1 MHHSSRALS
10 IVAVLLAGALAAGC
24 QRDQSAASQQTEK
37 PVAPAAVDQQRML
50 AANSEA
56 ELGNWLSVGRT
67 YDEQRFSPL
76 DHINVDNVKQLGLAW
91 YYDFNSMRGLESSP
105 LVIDG
110 VMYNVGPWN
119 VVVALDAESGRELW
133 RYDPRVDRARARYL
147 CCDVVNRGLA
157 AWKGRIYFTTID
169 GRVIALDAATGKQAW
184 SEQSFDLAWPYTSTG
199 ATRVFDGK
207 VVIGNAGGEYGVRGY
222 VTAYDADTGK
232 QLWRFY
238 TVPGDPAKGFE
249 NKTLEMA
256 AKTWNGEWWK
266 RGGGGTA
273 WDSIVYDPEL
283 NLIYIGV
290 GNGSPHSANQRS
302 PGGGDNLF
310 LASIVAVNADTGEY
324 VWHYQEV
331 PGDHWDFTATQPMI
345 LADLRIDGA
354 ARKVV
359 MHAPK
364 NGYFYVID
372 RTNGKL
378 ISAQS
383 YLPVQKWA
391 SHVDLQTGRPAIYPQ
406 ARYGKDPVM
415 LTPSVAGG
423 HNWHPMAY
431 SPLTGLAYFPAQEH
445 WWVFGE
451 GPMTKERAEMMKEA
465 QAREKGWL
473 TAWDPVKQKEAWRV
487 EHQRAG
493 NGGILATA
501 GNLIFQ
507 GTAAKTFAAFR
518 ADTGE
523 KVWEQHVDQ
532 VPMAGPVTYTI
543 DGQQFIAVNAGWGGG
558 MAMAELRGGRDMH
571 RSTSRT
577 LVFKLGG
584 TATLPP
590 LAPPAPVPAPP
601 PSTAAQASIDKGRE
615 LYAKTCAQC
624 HGQQAVG
631 GGVIADLRH
640 LTPEKHK
647 LFDDIVLKGIFVG
660 MGMGNFS
667 DVLSQED
674 ADAVHAYLIARAN
687 EDYKGP

>member
-1 MHHSSRALS
+1 MQHSSVFKLA
-10 IVAVLLAGALAAGC
+10 AVILAGVVAAGC
-24 QRDQSAASQQTEK
+24 QRDQTAATEQRGT
-37 PVAPAAVDQQRML
+37 PAAVDQQRML

-56 ELGNWLSVGRT
+56 EVGNWLAVGRT

-76 DHINVDNVKQLGLAW
+76 DQINVDNVNQLGLAW

-119 VVVALDAESGRELW
+119 VVVALDAKTGKELW
-133 RYDPRVDRARARYL
+133 KFDPQVDRARARYL
-147 CCDVVNRGLA
+147 CCDVVNRGIA
-157 AWKGRIYFTTID
+157 AWKSRIYLTTID
-169 GRVIALDAATGKQAW
+169 GRVIALDAATGKQVW
-184 SEQSFDLAWPYTSTG
+184 SEQSFDLDWPYTSTG
-199 ATRVFDGK
+199 ATRVFNGK
-207 VVIGNAGGEYGVRGY
+207 VVVGNAGGEYGVRGY
-222 VTAYDADTGK
+222 VTAYDAESGK

-238 TVPGDPAKGFE
+238 TVPGDPSKGFE
-249 NKTLEMA
+249 NEAMEMA
-256 AKTWNGEWWK
+256 AKTWKGEWWK

-290 GNGSPHSANQRS
+290 GNGSPHSHNQRS
-302 PGGGDNLF
+302 QGEGDNLF

-345 LADLRIDGA
+345 LADLEIDGA
-354 ARKVV
+354 QRKVV

-364 NGYFYVID
+364 NGFFYVID

-378 ISAQS
+378 ISAKS

-391 SHVDLQTGRPAIYPQ
+391 SHVDLETGRPAVYPE
-406 ARYGKDPVM
+406 ARYGEKPIM
-415 LTPSVAGG
+415 MTPSVAGG

-431 SPLTGLAYFPAQEH
+431 SPQTGLVYFPAQEH

-451 GPMTKERAEMMKEA
+451 GPMNKERAEMLKEA
-465 QAREKGWL
+465 STREKGWL
-473 TAWDPVKQKEAWRV
+473 TAWDPIKQEEAWRV
-487 EHQRAG
+487 PHQRAG

-501 GNLIFQ
+501 GNLIFE

-523 KVWEQHVDQ
+523 KVWEQNVDQ
-532 VPMAGPVTYTI
+532 VPMAGPITYTI
-543 DGQQFIAVNAGWGGG
+543 DGEQYIAVNAGWGGG

-571 RSTSRT
+571 RSTART

-590 LAPPAPVPAPP
+590 LGPPAPIPAPP
-601 PSTAAQASIDKGRE
+601 PSSAPQAQIDKGRE
-615 LYAKTCAQC
+615 LYAQTCAQC

-647 LFDDIVLKGIFVG
+647 LFNDIVLKGIFVG

-667 DVLSQED
+667 DVLSEED
-674 ADAVHAYLIARAN
+674 AEAIHAYVIARAN
-687 EDYKGP
+687 EDYQAP